1 MASGQSLRGSDRSPE
16 DAAGAPQAE
25 ARASSKAT
33 RQHQA
38 WCWRGLSR
46 AGWVAGEAREQ
57 GGGHTMEDFS
67 GERPG
72 ASCEGPGKPLEALKE
87 RVS

>member
-1 MASGQSLRGSDRSPE
+1 M
-16 DAAGAPQAE
+16 
-25 ARASSKAT
+25 
-33 RQHQA
+33 
-38 WCWRGLSR
+38 
-46 AGWVAGEAREQ
+46 AGEAREQ